1 MLMLLGVVGAL
12 YEVGIVAA
20 QFFVKHTKPAEDS
33 SPETGSDSTP
43 P

>member
-20 QFFVKHTKPAEDS
+20 QMFVKHSKAPDADAEADKEKDKP
-33 SPETGSDSTP
+33 
-43 P
+43 